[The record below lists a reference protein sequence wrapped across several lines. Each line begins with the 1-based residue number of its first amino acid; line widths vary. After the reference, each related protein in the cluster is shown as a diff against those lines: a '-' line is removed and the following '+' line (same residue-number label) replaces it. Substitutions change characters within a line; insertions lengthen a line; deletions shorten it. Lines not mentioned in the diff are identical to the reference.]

1 MYHLE
6 NFLGNRFEKIR
17 YIIDNEY
24 NQMNNYIN
32 LIGSANYAFPSV
44 LETMNTP
51 FNLNPSEGSRGNRFF
66 PLCKDIDALEE
77 ISEEYLQKLFQC
89 QGYYC
94 NIEAYSGTQANQI
107 VYQSILKNGDN
118 VIVMD
123 PKSGGHVWNMRYK
136 GLFQDNQR
144 IKEVHIPK
152 NIEIIECQVFKD
164 SALKSIVIH
173 GDINEMGSEV
183 FAGCESLEKI
193 VFLKGINTVPS
204 WAFSSC
210 NPLKNISLPE
220 SVQEMESGA
229 FNSCKS
235 LERIDIYDKCNLIAD
250 NAFEGCDKLTI
261 YGIKGS
267 YVEQYANEYNIPF
280 GELDTTY
287 EPTN

>member
-1 MYHLE
+1 MLLLFKIIIEMVSYMKNSKKSIFIIIILVVIISSFAIFLVNCMPKTE
-6 NFLGNRFEKIR
+6 NIRGENYFVGEGYYYQLNEK
-17 YIIDNEY
+17 
-24 NQMNNYIN
+24 
-32 LIGSANYAFPSV
+32 NYA
-44 LETMNTP
+44 T
-51 FNLNPSEGSRGNRFF
+51 LNKIKNSDQE
-66 PLCKDIDALEE
+66 
-77 ISEEYLQKLFQC
+77 
-89 QGYYC
+89 
-94 NIEAYSGTQANQI
+94 I
-107 VYQSILKNGDN
+107 VYIPETINGYKVKALGYVYDK
-118 VIVMD
+118 
-123 PKSGGHVWNMRYK
+123 PSLWNMRYK

-144 IKEVHIPK
+144 IKEVHIPE